1 MNTPATNATQRQH
14 AAIKWTAIVCG
25 SVVAAVVLVLVFFD
39 WNLLRTP
46 LARRITEET
55 GRPASIDGKL
65 TVHLWS
71 TTPTVILEGLKIGNP
86 PWADKPLMLDL
97 PRLTIKVS
105 LARLLAGSLVLTQVE
120 ADAPEVDLERDA
132 KGRASWDFESPD
144 NKGKAEKNRE
154 ASGKLPA
161 MRRLDINH
169 GRLAIDDRIRQ
180 LDLKG
185 TVSADERQGG
195 QGGFRLQ
202 GSGSLNGKPFKVNFT
217 GSPLI
222 DIVPDQTYAFESSIV
237 AGDLELRA
245 HVSIPRP
252 FDLRE
257 LQARFTLTGTDLA
270 NVYYLTGLA
279 LPNTPPY
286 RVEANLHRVGTV
298 YHIEQLHGTLGH
310 SDIGG
315 NLDLDTARQRPR
327 LTGTL
332 TSQSLN
338 FADLAAPLGH
348 PVTGAGSG
356 AAPTASATRTPG
368 QASTP
373 APTKAPISAPI
384 SAPTSKSTADT
395 EAAPGAA
402 AAYLLP
408 DADLQLN
415 RVRGMD
421 ADVTYAA
428 NSVVARA
435 ALPLHEVHVRFLLD
449 DGLLQLDPLSFV
461 LRQGQFA
468 GAVRIDA
475 RGAIPVSA
483 IDMRLTQV
491 DLAEF
496 KGASTAEAPIGGLI
510 HGRMQL
516 HGAGASIH
524 KFAADSNG
532 AVSLVIPSG
541 DIREALAELTGI
553 NVLSGLGLLVSGN
566 TKQVEV
572 RCGVADFEAANG
584 VLSAKTFVLD
594 TSNVLITGKGEANLG
609 SERLDFSLQG
619 RPKSVRLVRLRSPI
633 KLDGTLL
640 KPSIGISPAKLLEQA
655 GEATALGLVLTPVAA
670 VLAFV
675 DPGLAKD
682 ANCAALQQE
691 SAQLQNSAQ
700 QQNPAQSPPA
710 AQLQQS
716 K

>member
-1 MNTPATNATQRQH
+1 MNTPAMHVTQRRH

-25 SVVAAVVLVLVFFD
+25 SIVAAVVLVLFFFD
-39 WNLLRTP
+39 WNLLRAP

-55 GRPASIDGKL
+55 GRPASIDGTL
-65 TVHLWS
+65 SVHLWS
-71 TTPTVILEGLKIGNP
+71 TTPSVILEGLKIGNP
-86 PWADKPLMLDL
+86 PWAGKPLMLDL

-105 LARLLAGSLVLTQVE
+105 LARLLTGSLLLTEVE
-120 ADAPEVDLERDA
+120 ADAPEIDLERDA
-132 KGRASWDFESPD
+132 KGRANWDFESPD
-144 NKGKAEKNRE
+144 KKGNAEKNRE

-169 GRLAIDDRIRQ
+169 GRLSI
-180 LDLKG
+180 LDLIRKLDLEG

-222 DIVPDQTYAFESSIV
+222 NIVPDQAYAFESSIV

-257 LQARFTLTGTDLA
+257 LQARFTVTGADLA

-286 RVEANLHRVGTV
+286 RVEANLHRVGTE

-310 SDIGG
+310 SDIVG

-348 PVTGAGSG
+348 PVTDAGSS
-356 AAPTASATRTPG
+356 AAPPPAP
-368 QASTP
+368 TP
-373 APTKAPISAPI
+373 APTKAPISAP
-384 SAPTSKSTADT
+384 TSKSTGDT
-395 EAAPGAA
+395 EAAPA

-421 ADVTYAA
+421 ADVTYSA

-435 ALPLHEVHVRFLLD
+435 TLPLHEVHVRFLLD
-449 DGLLQLDPLSFV
+449 AGLLQLDPLSFV

-468 GAVRIDA
+468 GAVSIDA

-483 IDMRLTQV
+483 IDMRLNQV

-510 HGRMQL
+510 QGRIQL
-516 HGAGASIH
+516 HGSGASIH

-572 RCGVADFEAANG
+572 RCGVADFEAVNG

-594 TSNVLITGKGEANLG
+594 TSDVLITGKGEANLG

-655 GEATALGLVLTPVAA
+655 GEATALGVVLTPVAA

-700 QQNPAQSPPA
+700 LQDPAHSPQA